1 MKIMRFGSYYIN
13 LDEFIY
19 AQKFSAKVLPV
30 SAVRARN
37 VGGVSIGLK
46 AYELVIYEDE
56 PGYVEL
62 VEWLESN
69 L

>member
-46 AYELVIYEDE
+46 AYELPAALAE
-56 PGYVEL
+56 GL
-62 VEWLESN
+62 VGKLD
-69 L
+69 LVKVT